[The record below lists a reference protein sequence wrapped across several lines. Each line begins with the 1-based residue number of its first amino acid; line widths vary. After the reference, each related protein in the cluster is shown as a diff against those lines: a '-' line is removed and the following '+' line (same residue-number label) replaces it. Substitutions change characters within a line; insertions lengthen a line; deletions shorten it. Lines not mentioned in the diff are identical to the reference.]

1 MGDGLGRFPPSVMYG
16 LHHVASLCFP
26 FKGIV
31 FPSRKRRYDTTSR
44 RRFQE
49 RSLISRVEDI
59 FVLHLRQRSGLIYFA
74 PVAARQ
80 VPGGKRPQIYSLGF
94 LNPDVAYFE

>member
-1 MGDGLGRFPPSVMYG
+1 
-16 LHHVASLCFP
+16 
-26 FKGIV
+26 
-31 FPSRKRRYDTTSR
+31 
-44 RRFQE
+44 
-49 RSLISRVEDI
+49 LISRVEDI